1 MSQNA
6 KDTASHIG
14 RRLKLRDLQIL
25 ASVAQHGSMAKA
37 ATHLATTQPTVSQA
51 IADLEDAVGVRLFD
65 RSTQGVVPTVFGDIL
80 LKCGA
85 EAFDALK
92 QGMRDIE
99 FLATSGAGDVW
110 VGCAEPFL
118 HGFLP
123 AVIQRL
129 AKRHP
134 KIIVHAADVN
144 PAENVH
150 YLKER
155 KLDLIIGRSALANLD
170 DDLHSETLFEES
182 FTVVTGEKN
191 PWARRRKVA
200 LANLMDE
207 GWLYGEPGNA
217 TQARISETILAK
229 TGRLPRVAMY
239 TTSMNLRLALLASGD
254 YMSCIPASVYRYGA
268 AGRPI
273 KALPVDMALKLPV
286 AILTLKNRTL
296 SPAVKLFIDTA
307 REVAK
312 TMATDG

>member
-6 KDTASHIG
+6 KDTDSHIG

-37 ATHLATTQPTVSQA
+37 AAQLSTTQPTVSQA

-80 LKCGA
+80 LRRSA

-99 FLATSGAGDVW
+99 FHASSGAGDVW
-110 VGCAEPFL
+110 VGCMEALL
-118 HGFLP
+118 HGLLP

-129 AKRHP
+129 AQQHP
-134 KIIVHAADVN
+134 KIIVHATEVN
-144 PAENVH
+144 PSENVH
-150 YLKER
+150 VLSER
-155 KLDLIIGRSALANLD
+155 KLDLLIGRSTRAQGD
-170 DDLHSETLFEES
+170 DELHSETLFEDA
-182 FTVVTGEKN
+182 FTVVTGENN

-200 LANLMDE
+200 LADLMDE
-207 GWLYGEPGNA
+207 GWLYGEASNA
-217 TQARISETILAK
+217 TQARISEIILAK

-254 YMSCIPASVYRYGA
+254 YISCIPGSVYRYGA

-273 KALPVDMALKLPV
+273 KALPTDMALKLPV

-296 SPAVKLFIDTA
+296 SPAVKLFIETA

-312 TMATDG
+312 AMATDT